1 MLPGFMSWLFI
12 SPTFFFFL
20 QYLFLS
26 KIFNFQK
33 FYYIFTSPSI
43 SFLYSDSDL
52 FLFLCP
58 LF

>member
-12 SPTFFFFL
+12 SPTFFFL